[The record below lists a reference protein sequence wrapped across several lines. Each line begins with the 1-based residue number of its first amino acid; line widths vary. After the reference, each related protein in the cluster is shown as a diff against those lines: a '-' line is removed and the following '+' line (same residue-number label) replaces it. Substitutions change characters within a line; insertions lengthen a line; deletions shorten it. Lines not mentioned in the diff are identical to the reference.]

1 LNDTKDSIMQS
12 VNRSVF
18 YKYLSVFCLVCIG
31 LTGFS
36 QDKKTSLE
44 KSKKK
49 IEQEIAYT
57 NRLLGET
64 KQSKKTSL
72 NRLVI
77 LNNKIQKR
85 NDLID
90 NINAEIQT
98 LELKITNNNKKINDF
113 KKQLD
118 KLKDEYARMIYYA
131 YKNKNL
137 YDRWMF
143 IFSAKDFNQAYQRL
157 KYFQQYSDYRKTQ
170 AELIVKTQKELNTN
184 LAELENQKEEQLA
197 LLKEKEKE
205 RKLLEQE
212 KQQQN
217 ETYSALSQREK
228 SLMADLRAKEKEA
241 ARLQNAIEEIIEA
254 EMRAAAERAKAESAT
269 PGATLTAAELNLSK
283 DFVSNKGELPWPSDK
298 GLVSSTFGEH
308 QHPVLKKVKIK
319 NNGINILT
327 EKGQNA
333 RAIFGGTVVS
343 VKTISSANKAIIIKH
358 GEYFSVYSNLAE
370 VYVERG
376 EVIAILQNL
385 GLIYTNQEDGK
396 TELHFEIWK
405 GRTLLNPASWLSKSN

>member
-1 LNDTKDSIMQS
+1 M
-12 VNRSVF
+12 RSRNLF
-18 YKYLSVFCLVCIG
+18 ALYKYLSLVFILFICLEG
-31 LTGFS
+31 LS
-36 QDKKTSLE
+36 QDKKSSLE

-57 NRLLGET
+57 NRLLSET

-72 NRLVI
+72 NQLVI
-77 LNNKIQKR
+77 LNNKIKKR
-85 NDLID
+85 DELIE
-90 NINAEIQT
+90 NINAEIKT
-98 LELKITNNNKKINDF
+98 LEVKIISNNKKNNDL
-113 KKQLD
+113 KKELD

-143 IFSAKDFNQAYQRL
+143 IFSSKDFNQAYQRL

-184 LAELENQKEEQLA
+184 VAKLENQKEEKVS
-197 LLKEKEKE
+197 LLKDKEKE
-205 RKLLEQE
+205 RNLLEQE

-217 ETYSALSQREK
+217 EAYSELSKREK
-228 SLMADLRAKEKEA
+228 NLLADLRAKEKEA
-241 ARLQNAIEEIIEA
+241 TRLQNAIEEIIEA
-254 EMRAAAERAKAESAT
+254 EMRAAAERAKAESST
-269 PGATLTAAELNLSK
+269 SGATLTAAELNLSK

-308 QHPVLKKVKIK
+308 QHPVLRKVKIK

-327 EKGQNA
+327 EKGQHA

-343 VKTISSANKAIIIKH
+343 VKTISSTNKAIIIKH

-370 VYVERG
+370 AYVKRG
-376 EVIAILQNL
+376 ELIATLQNL
-385 GLIYTNQEDGK
+385 GLIYTNPDDGK

>member
-1 LNDTKDSIMQS
+1 MNATKDLIMRS
-12 VNRSVF
+12 VNLF
-18 YKYLSVFCLVCIG
+18 ALYKYLSLVFILLICLE
-31 LTGFS
+31 GFS
-36 QDKKTSLE
+36 QGKKSSLE

-57 NRLLGET
+57 NRLLSET

-72 NRLVI
+72 NQLVI
-77 LNNKIQKR
+77 LNNKIKKR
-85 NDLID
+85 NELID
-90 NINAEIQT
+90 NINAEIQA
-98 LELKITNNNKKINDF
+98 LEGKITSNNKKINDL
-113 KKQLD
+113 KKELD

-143 IFSAKDFNQAYQRL
+143 VFSSKDFNQAYQRL

-184 LAELENQKEEQLA
+184 VAELENQKEEKVA
-197 LLKEKEKE
+197 LLKDKEKE
-205 RKLLEQE
+205 RHLLELE

-217 ETYSALSQREK
+217 EAYSELSKREK
-228 SLMADLRAKEKEA
+228 NLLADLRVKEKKA

-254 EMRAAAERAKAESAT
+254 EMRAAAERAKAESST

-308 QHPVLKKVKIK
+308 QHPVLRKVKIK

-327 EKGQNA
+327 EKGQHA

-343 VKTISSANKAIIIKH
+343 VKNISSTNKAIIIKH

-370 VYVERG
+370 VYVKRG
-376 EVIAILQNL
+376 EVIATLQNL
-385 GLIYTNQEDGK
+385 GLIYTNPDDGK